1 MTFIML
7 QQDYFC
13 SFFFFLKQQL
23 AYNVGIHL
31 FTNSFILDSESG
43 EKLKRKRQMKRKKE
57 GRKEGREGKKGRK
70 EGRKRGRKEEN
81 VKLH

>member
-1 MTFIML
+1 M
-7 QQDYFC
+7 
-13 SFFFFLKQQL
+13 
-23 AYNVGIHL
+23 IHL

-43 EKLKRKRQMKRKKE
+43 EKLKRETDEKKE
-57 GRKEGREGKKGRK
+57 ERKEGKEGKKGRK